1 MASRI
6 AGITIEIGG
15 DTSNLQKSL
24 KGVDSSIR
32 QTQNAL
38 KDVNKL
44 LKLDPTNT
52 DLLRQKQTLLK
63 QAVEQTKERLDKLKE
78 AQAQM
83 DAAGVDKTSAEYQA
97 LQREIIDTEQALK
110 KAKAAA
116 DGFHPGLEKIKASAE
131 KAAAGLKS
139 AAEKTKAFSQAAGAA
154 LLAIG
159 GLGAKALQTADDVLT
174 LSRNT
179 GISTAELQKFAYAS
193 DRIDVSTEAMVKAF
207 TKLKGK
213 IDPNN
218 ESLAKLGVAATNA
231 DGSLRD
237 ANDVFYD
244 VLQALSQV
252 SNETERDQLAME
264 LFGKSADELSGIID
278 DGGAALREY
287 GEEAEQVGAIM
298 DEETLTSLGA
308 MQDQIDKLKAQG
320 MATLIQT
327 GAKALQALS
336 PILEKVA
343 AAIGKVL
350 TFIGSLSPQTLQI
363 IITILAV
370 IAAISPLLSILS
382 TLATAIAFL
391 ASPIGIAIAA
401 ITAIIAIGVVLYHHW
416 DEIKAAAAELAS
428 RVKTS
433 FENLKTSVSNAIT
446 NAKNAVVSK
455 WNAIKTTVV
464 STATNI
470 VSRVRS
476 TFSSVVSAISTPFN
490 TAKSL
495 VQSAVN
501 TIKNL
506 FPIRLGNIF
515 SGIKLPH
522 FKIDGGEIPWGIG
535 GAGKRP
541 SISVQWYRKAMQQPY
556 LLNGATIFGAM
567 GGKLLG
573 GGEAGK
579 EVILSYD
586 KLRSMGG
593 TTNINVV
600 VNASKGMN
608 ETQLADMVA
617 RKIQQSVNRKGA
629 VWA

>member
-6 AGITIEIGG
+6 EGITIEIGG
-15 DTSNLQKSL
+15 DTTNLQKSL

-83 DAAGVDKTSAEYQA
+83 DAAGVDKSSAEYQA
-97 LQREIIDTEQALK
+97 LTREIIETEQALK

-116 DGFHPGLEKIKASAE
+116 DGFHPGLEKIKAGAE
-131 KAAAGLKS
+131 KAAASLKS
-139 AAEKTKAFSQAAGAA
+139 AAEKTKAFSAAAGAA
-154 LLAIG
+154 LVAIG
-159 GLGAKALQTADDVLT
+159 GLGMKALQTADDVLT
-174 LSRNT
+174 MSRNT

-207 TKLKGK
+207 TKLKTK
-213 IDPNN
+213 IDPSN

-252 SNETERDQLAME
+252 ENETERDQLAME

-298 DEETLTSLGA
+298 DEETLTSLGE

-320 MATLIQT
+320 MATLIKT

-336 PILEKVA
+336 PVLEKVA

-370 IAAISPLLSILS
+370 IAAISPLMSILS

-391 ASPIGIAIAA
+391 ASPVGIAIAA
-401 ITAIIAIGVVLYHHW
+401 ITALIAIGVVLYKHW
-416 DEIKAAAAELAS
+416 DEIKAAAADLAKRMKQS
-428 RVKTS
+428 WD
-433 FENLKTSVSNAIT
+433 N
-446 NAKNAVVSK
+446 
-455 WNAIKTTVV
+455 IKTAI
-464 STATNI
+464 STAINNARTAAVNGWNNIRNSVVNTASNI

-476 TFSSVVSAISTPFN
+476 TFSGIVSAISAPFN
-490 TAKSL
+490 NARSA
-495 VQSAVN
+495 VQSAIN
-501 TIKNL
+501 TIRNL
-506 FPIRLGNIF
+506 FPIRLGNLF
-515 SGIKLPH
+515 TGIKLPH
-522 FKIDGGEIPWGIG
+522 FSVTGGVAPYGLGGSGSMPKIN
-535 GAGKRP
+535 
-541 SISVQWYRKAMQQPY
+541 ISWYRKAMNQPY
-556 LLNGATIFGAM
+556 LLNGATIFGTM
-567 GGKLLG
+567 GNKFLG
-573 GGEAGK
+573 GGEAGR

-586 KLRSMGG
+586 KFKNMGG

-608 ETQLADMVA
+608 EAQLADMVA

>member
-1 MASRI
+1 MAGKI
-6 AGITIEIGG
+6 AGITIELGA
-15 DTSNLQKSL
+15 DTSGLNKAL
-24 KGVDSSIR
+24 KNINGDLKN
-32 QTQNAL
+32 TQNAL

-52 DLLRQKQTLLK
+52 DLLKQKQQLLK
-63 QAVEQTKERLDKLKE
+63 QAVEQTGEKLDILKKK
-78 AQAQM
+78 QAEM
-83 DAAGVDKTSAEYQA
+83 DAAGVDKASAEYQA
-97 LQREIIDTEQALK
+97 LQREIIATEQALDAAK
-110 KAKAAA
+110 KAAN
-116 DGFHPGLEKIKASAE
+116 GFHPSLEKIKAGAE

-139 AAEKTKAFSQAAGAA
+139 AAEKTKAFSAAAGAA
-154 LLAIG
+154 LAAIG
-159 GLGAKALQTADDVLT
+159 GLGMKALQTADDVLT

-207 TKLKGK
+207 TKLKTK
-213 IDPNN
+213 IDPSNA
-218 ESLAKLGVAATNA
+218 SLAKLGVAATNA

-252 SNETERDQLAME
+252 ENETERDQLAME

-336 PILEKVA
+336 PVLEKVA

-401 ITAIIAIGVVLYHHW
+401 ITAIIAIGVVLYKHW
-416 DEIKAAAAELAS
+416 DEIKAAAADLAKRMKQS
-428 RVKTS
+428 WD
-433 FENLKTSVSNAIT
+433 N
-446 NAKNAVVSK
+446 
-455 WNAIKTTVV
+455 IKTAISTAINNARTAAVNGWNNIRNSVV
-464 STATNI
+464 NTATNI

-476 TFSSVVSAISTPFN
+476 TFSGIVSAVSAPFN
-490 TAKSL
+490 SAKTAVSTALNK
-495 VQSAVN
+495 
-501 TIKNL
+501 IKGL
-506 FPIRLGNIF
+506 FPINLGKIFNISIPSIRL
-515 SGIKLPH
+515 
-522 FKIDGGEIPWGIG
+522 IPGVAPYGIG
-535 GAGKRP
+535 GSGSLPKFDVKWNAR
-541 SISVQWYRKAMQQPY
+541 AMQNPI

-567 GGKLLG
+567 GGKFLG
-573 GGEAGK
+573 GGEAGR

-586 KLRSMGG
+586 KFKNMGG

-608 ETQLADMVA
+608 EAQLADMVA

>member
-15 DTSNLQKSL
+15 DTTNLQKSL
-24 KGVDSSIR
+24 KGVDSAIR

-83 DAAGVDKTSAEYQA
+83 DAAGVDKASAEYQA
-97 LQREIIDTEQALK
+97 LQREIIETEQALK

-139 AAEKTKAFSQAAGAA
+139 AAEKTKAFSAAAGAA
-154 LLAIG
+154 LAAIG
-159 GLGAKALQTADDVLT
+159 GLGMKALQTADDVLT
-174 LSRNT
+174 MSRNT

-207 TKLKGK
+207 TKLKTK
-213 IDPNN
+213 IDPSN
-218 ESLAKLGVAATNA
+218 ESLAKLGVSATNA

-287 GEEAEQVGAIM
+287 GDEAEQVGAIM

-336 PILEKVA
+336 PVLEKVA

-382 TLATAIAFL
+382 TLATAIGFL

-401 ITAIIAIGVVLYHHW
+401 ITAIIAIGVVLYKHW

-541 SISVQWYRKAMQQPY
+541 SISVEWYRKAMNQPY

-567 GGKLLG
+567 GGKFLG
-573 GGEAGK
+573 GGEAGR

-586 KLRSMGG
+586 KFKNMGG

-608 ETQLADMVA
+608 EAQLADMVA

>member
-97 LQREIIDTEQALK
+97 LQREIIATEQALK
-110 KAKAAA
+110 NAKAAA
-116 DGFHPGLEKIKASAE
+116 DGFHPGLEKIKAGAE

-139 AAEKTKAFSQAAGAA
+139 AAEKTKAFSAAAGAA
-154 LLAIG
+154 LVAIG

-174 LSRNT
+174 MSRNT

-207 TKLKGK
+207 TKLKTK
-213 IDPNN
+213 IDPSN
-218 ESLAKLGVAATNA
+218 ESLAKLGVSATNA

-252 SNETERDQLAME
+252 ENETERDQLAME

-320 MATLIQT
+320 MATLIKT

-336 PILEKVA
+336 PVLEKVA

-401 ITAIIAIGVVLYHHW
+401 ITAIIAIGVVLYKHW
-416 DEIKAAAAELAS
+416 DEIKAAAADLAKRMKQS
-428 RVKTS
+428 WD
-433 FENLKTSVSNAIT
+433 N
-446 NAKNAVVSK
+446 
-455 WNAIKTTVV
+455 IKTAI
-464 STATNI
+464 STAINNARTAAVNGWNNIRNSVVNTASNI

-476 TFSSVVSAISTPFN
+476 TFSGIVSAISAPFN
-490 TAKSL
+490 NARSA
-495 VQSAVN
+495 VQSAIN
-501 TIKNL
+501 SIRNL
-506 FPIRLGNIF
+506 FPIRLGNLF
-515 SGIKLPH
+515 TGIKLPH
-522 FKIDGGEIPWGIG
+522 FSVTGGVAPYGLGGSGSMPKIN
-535 GAGKRP
+535 
-541 SISVQWYRKAMQQPY
+541 ISWYRKAMNQPY

-567 GGKLLG
+567 GGKFLG

-586 KLRSMGG
+586 KLRQMGG

>member
-15 DTSNLQKSL
+15 DTTNLQKSL

-97 LQREIIDTEQALK
+97 LQREIIETEQALK

-174 LSRNT
+174 MSRNT

>member
-52 DLLRQKQTLLK
+52 DLLKQKQTLLK

-83 DAAGVDKTSAEYQA
+83 DAAGVDKASAEYQA
-97 LQREIIDTEQALK
+97 LQREIIETEQALK

-116 DGFHPGLEKIKASAE
+116 DGFHPGLEKIKAGAE

-139 AAEKTKAFSQAAGAA
+139 AAEKTKAFSAAAGAA
-154 LLAIG
+154 LVAIG

-174 LSRNT
+174 MSRNT

>member
-78 AQAQM
+78 AQAQT
-83 DAAGVDKTSAEYQA
+83 DAAGVDKSSAEYQA
-97 LQREIIDTEQALK
+97 LQREIIETEQALK

-116 DGFHPGLEKIKASAE
+116 DGFHLGLEKIKAGAK

-139 AAEKTKAFSQAAGAA
+139 AAEKTKAFSAAAGAA
-154 LLAIG
+154 LVAIG
-159 GLGAKALQTADDVLT
+159 GLGMKALQTADDVLT
-174 LSRNT
+174 MSRNT

-207 TKLKGK
+207 TKLKTK

-218 ESLAKLGVAATNA
+218 ESLAKLGVSATNA

-264 LFGKSADELSGIID
+264 LLGKSADELSGIID

-320 MATLIQT
+320 MATLIKT

-336 PILEKVA
+336 PVLEKVA
-343 AAIGKVL
+343 AAIGRVL
-350 TFIGSLSPQTLQI
+350 EFIGSLSPETLQI

-401 ITAIIAIGVVLYHHW
+401 ITAIIAIGVVLYKHW
-416 DEIKAAAAELAS
+416 DEIKAAAADLAKRMKQS
-428 RVKTS
+428 WD
-433 FENLKTSVSNAIT
+433 N
-446 NAKNAVVSK
+446 
-455 WNAIKTTVV
+455 IKTAI
-464 STATNI
+464 STAINNARTAAVNGWNNIRNSVVNTASNI

-476 TFSSVVSAISTPFN
+476 TFSGIVSAISAPFN
-490 TAKSL
+490 NAR
-495 VQSAVN
+495 SAVQN
-501 TIKNL
+501 AINSIRNL
-506 FPIRLGNIF
+506 FPIKLGNIF

-522 FKIDGGEIPWGIG
+522 FKVDGGQLPWGVG
-535 GAGKRP
+535 GQGKAP
-541 SISVQWYRKAMQQPY
+541 SISVQWYRKAMNQPY
-556 LLNGATIFGAM
+556 LLNGATIFGTM
-567 GGKLLG
+567 GNKFLG
-573 GGEAGK
+573 GGEAGR

-586 KLRSMGG
+586 KFKNMGG